1 MLAAL
6 LATLLTL
13 LLRAQVVPAVGLRL
27 EDATFRQFE
36 DGPPYQQA
44 YRAGEVLFLD
54 LRIAGYA
61 PSEEESP
68 ELKLKWTIQALDS
81 RGRPFEPT
89 FSGKLQT
96 GLAAQDTGYRPR
108 ARFSV
113 AIPVFALEGTYRVE
127 VKVLDEVSQ
136 QVVEGNFPFRVRG
149 KQLPDAA
156 PLAAGQVRFFR
167 QEADLVGLAQP
178 VYRPGSE
185 VWLRFDIEG
194 FLPSTGNA
202 FSVNYGVTVT
212 GPDGKQFLKQD
223 PAAAE
228 AAKPYYPQAYV
239 PATFVIQLPPQ
250 ALPGD
255 YRIQLVV
262 RDLVANKQQLT
273 TVSFR
278 VE

>member
-1 MLAAL
+1 MLAA
-6 LATLLTL
+6 LLTL
-13 LLRAQVVPAVGLRL
+13 LLRAQASPAVGLRL

-44 YRAGEVLFLD
+44 YRSGEVLFLD

-61 PSEEESP
+61 PSVDESP

-81 RGRPFEPT
+81 RGRSFEPPV
-89 FSGKLQT
+89 SGKLQI
-96 GLAAQDTGYRPR
+96 GLAAQDSGYRPR

-113 AIPVFALEGTYRVE
+113 TIPVFALAGTYRIE
-127 VKVLDEVSQ
+127 VKVIDEVSQ
-136 QVVEGNFPFRVRG
+136 QVAEGIYPFRVQG
-149 KQLPDAA
+149 KQLQNTASIAA
-156 PLAAGQVRFFR
+156 SQVRFFR
-167 QEADLVGLAQP
+167 QESEP
-178 VYRPGSE
+178 VALTRPLYRPGAE

-194 FLPSTGNA
+194 FLQPTGND
-202 FSVNYGVTVT
+202 FSVNYGVVVT

-239 PATFVIQLPPQ
+239 PATFVIQLPPK

-255 YRIQLVV
+255 YRIHLVV
-262 RDLVANKQQLT
+262 RDLALNKQQLT